1 MWTHFEVVSTPGNGH
16 GNGPATASVP
26 VSASVSM
33 SGPDPAPDAA
43 GHCGTSMFY
52 VQVFNIVFD
61 EVISICCLMNCNG
74 WFCHQITIALL
85 EFH

>member
-1 MWTHFEVVSTPGNGH
+1 MASARVSVN
-16 GNGPATASVP
+16 VW
-26 VSASVSM
+26 
-33 SGPDPAPDAA
+33 SGLDSAPDAV
-43 GHCGTSMFY
+43 GHCGTFMFY

-74 WFCHQITIALL
+74 RFCHQITIALL

>member
-1 MWTHFEVVSTPGNGH
+1 MWTHFEVVSQRGAGVSSKLL
-16 GNGPATASVP
+16 AIVFASMCVC
-26 VSASVSM
+26 VC
-33 SGPDPAPDAA
+33 AA
-43 GHCGTSMFY
+43 MFY

-74 WFCHQITIALL
+74 WLCHQITIALL